1 MGQEV
6 VLRSQVQE
14 IRLLKLQV
22 LAFQQV
28 AVVLLLQLPQETA
41 QQVALVVVDLFAV
54 AVAVV
59 ETQPLHQLET

>member
-6 VLRSQVQE
+6 DLRSQVQE
-14 IRLLKLQV
+14 MRLLKLQV